1 MGKLEAHEK
10 RVNEIQEDV
19 GAQTLFSKQYD
30 FGYSQGGRWRFG
42 RGGRD
47 NLNRSNGRSNKGNTN
62 LVINWFNWQ

>member
-1 MGKLEAHEK
+1 
-10 RVNEIQEDV
+10 V